1 MRCKFFCGFFLCVF
15 SSTFF
20 GMETKP
26 ATMDEPLDGMPERLE
41 ITDERIAKAWADIPT
56 RAAQILALRKIG
68 FTKAEICRAWDIVPQ
83 TYDAIQERYDPRR
96 DLILPPTVGK
106 AILAHR
112 WQATAARAIS
122 HITTDKLE
130 QASAAALATVA
141 GIASDKA
148 LRLRESIA
156 QDQIRDDVATL
167 AGSLRA
173 QLTPQADTIND
184 G

>member
-1 MRCKFFCGFFLCVF
+1 
-15 SSTFF
+15 
-20 GMETKP
+20 MENKP
-26 ATMDEPLDGMPERLE
+26 ATLDHEPLEGMPERLE
-41 ITDERIAKAWADIPT
+41 ANDPALVAAWADIPT
-56 RAAQILALRKIG
+56 RCAQILALCKIG
-68 FTKAEICRAWDIVPQ
+68 FTVAEISRG
-83 TYDAIQERYDPRR
+83 YDVTSEYVCEVKKRYDPQGS
-96 DLILPPTVGK
+96 LSLPATVGK

-173 QLTPQADTIND
+173 QLTPQAPTGDQD
-184 G
+184 